1 MQGYL
6 IRGSEYVL
14 KSKVHFWTLQILLIV
29 LIIYFS
35 TKISFLFEPIVV
47 FVSTLFFPI
56 LIAGFLY
63 FLFNPIV
70 KFLTKYKVP
79 RNLAI
84 LVLYVVFIGLMSIG
98 IGVVAPIL
106 SEQITDLVRNLPSYI
121 SKTRTF
127 FESSAQSKWFK
138 WILGQE
144 FISLEKIED
153 TLTSYAASLPD
164 NVTKSVKT
172 VFGVIANITLTVIT
186 VPFILF
192 YMFKDG
198 YKFPKA
204 AVRFLPTSYRKGGL
218 HIIEETADTLSA
230 YIQGQFLV
238 ALFVGIFTFIGY
250 LIIGLPYGLTLA
262 IVVAITNIIPY
273 LGPFIGA
280 APAVIIGLL
289 DSPTK
294 ALLVIVVITIVQ
306 QIDGNFISPLVIG
319 KRLDIH
325 PLTIIIILLVA
336 GNLAGVLGMILGVP
350 LYAVTKTII
359 VNIVKLVQLRNG
371 KVKEELPA
379 HD

>member
-1 MQGYL
+1 M
-6 IRGSEYVL
+6 
-14 KSKVHFWTLQILLIV
+14 
-29 LIIYFS
+29 
-35 TKISFLFEPIVV
+35 V

-70 KFLTKYKVP
+70 KLLTRYKVP
-79 RNLAI
+79 RSLAI
-84 LVLYVVFIGLMSIG
+84 LILYVVFIGLISIG

-106 SEQITDLVRNLPSYI
+106 SEQITDLVRNSPTYI
-121 SKTRTF
+121 SNIRTLL
-127 FESSAQSKWFK
+127 ENSAQSKWFK
-138 WILGQE
+138 WVLEQE
-144 FISLEKIED
+144 FIPLEKVEE

-172 VFGVIANITLTVIT
+172 AFGVIANITLTVVT
-186 VPFILF
+186 VPFVLF

-204 AVRFLPTSYRKGGL
+204 AVRFLPTSYRKDGL
-218 HIIEETADTLSA
+218 HIIEETGDTLST
-230 YIQGQFLV
+230 YIQGQSIV

-250 LIIGLPYGLTLA
+250 VIIGLPYGLTLA
-262 IVVAITNIIPY
+262 IVVSITNIIPY
-273 LGPFIGA
+273 LGPFIGG

-289 DSPTK
+289 DSPTT

-350 LYAVTKTII
+350 LYAVTKTIV
-359 VNIVKLVQLRNG
+359 VNIVKLVQLRNR
-371 KVKEELPA
+371 KVEEELLD

>member
-1 MQGYL
+1 MNRSV
-6 IRGSEYVL
+6 RGSEFVL
-14 KSKVHFWTLQILLIV
+14 KSKMHFWTLQILLMV

-70 KFLTKYKVP
+70 EFLTKYKVP

-84 LVLYVVFIGLMSIG
+84 FILYAVFIGLLSVG

-106 SEQITDLVRNLPSYI
+106 SQQITDLFRNLPSYI
-121 SKTRTF
+121 SKMRVF
-127 FESSAQSKWFK
+127 FESSAQSGWFK

-144 FISLEKIED
+144 FISLENIEE
-153 TLTSYAASLPD
+153 TLTDYAASLPD
-164 NVTKSVKT
+164 NVTKSVRT
-172 VFGVIANITLTVIT
+172 VFGVIANITLTVVT

-198 YKFPKA
+198 YKLPQA
-204 AVRFLPTSYRKGGL
+204 SVRFLPTSYRKDGL
-218 HIIEETADTLSA
+218 HIIQETGETLSA

-262 IVVAITNIIPY
+262 IVVSVTNIIPY

-294 ALLVIVVITIVQ
+294 ALLVIVVITAVQ

-350 LYAVTKTII
+350 LYAVTKTIV
-359 VNIVKLVQLRNG
+359 VNIARLIQLRNA
-371 KVKEELPA
+371 KERNEQPA
-379 HD
+379 LE

>member
-1 MQGYL
+1 M
-6 IRGSEYVL
+6 L

-70 KFLTKYKVP
+70 KFLIKYKVP

-84 LVLYVVFIGLMSIG
+84 LILYVVFIGLMSVG
-98 IGVVAPIL
+98 IGVVAPVL

-121 SKTRTF
+121 SKTGTF
-127 FESSAQSKWFK
+127 FEGLSQSKWFK
-138 WILGQE
+138 WVLGQE
-144 FISLEKIED
+144 FISLEKVED

-164 NVTKSVKT
+164 NVTKSMT
-172 VFGVIANITLTVIT
+172 MVFGVIANITLTVVT

-204 AVRFLPTSYRKGGL
+204 AVRFLPVSYRKDGL
-218 HIIEETADTLSA
+218 HIIEETSETLAA

-262 IVVAITNIIPY
+262 IIVAITNIIPY
-273 LGPFIGA
+273 LGPFIGGT
-280 APAVIIGLL
+280 PAVIIALL

-359 VNIVKLVQLRNG
+359 VNIVKLVQLRNR
-371 KVKEELPA
+371 KVKEELPV

>member
-1 MQGYL
+1 M
-6 IRGSEYVL
+6 S
-14 KSKVHFWTLQILLIV
+14 KSKVQFWTLQILLIV
-29 LIIYFS
+29 LIIYVS

-47 FVSTLFFPI
+47 FVSTLFFPV
-56 LIAGFLY
+56 LISGFLY
-63 FLFNPIV
+63 FLFSPIV
-70 KFLTKYKVP
+70 NFLIKYKIP

-84 LVLYVVFIGLMSIG
+84 LILYIVFIGLMSVG

-106 SEQITDLVRNLPSYI
+106 SDQITDLVRNMPSYI
-121 SKTRTF
+121 SKIRIF
-127 FESSAQSKWFK
+127 FDDLSQSKWFK
-138 WILGQE
+138 WMLGQE
-144 FISLEKIED
+144 FVSLEKMEE
-153 TLTSYAASLPD
+153 TLTNYAASLPD
-164 NVTKSVKT
+164 NLTRSVRT
-172 VFGVIANITLTVIT
+172 VFGVIANITLTVVT

-198 YKFPKA
+198 HKFPKA
-204 AVRFLPTSYRKGGL
+204 AVRFLPSSYRRDGL
-218 HIIEETADTLSA
+218 HIIEETGETLSA

-280 APAVIIGLL
+280 APAVVIGLL

-359 VNIVKLVQLRNG
+359 INIVKLVRLRNRET
-371 KVKEELPA
+371 KEDVPI
-379 HD
+379 